1 MSLSLD
7 GVVLNS
13 KRLEDEGPTR
23 SSLITE
29 RDLDIAAKI
38 VADQGVTGLTPEEN
52 VRIRRKIDMNLLPLM
67 MVTNFVQFM
76 DKTTLGNAALLG
88 LQKDLN
94 LTAADYNW
102 LGTIF
107 YVSYLLFEYP
117 QNLALQRYP
126 VGKWLAFNGILWTIL
141 VASQIACKNFWQL
154 FLCRFLLGACEGC
167 ATSAFMI
174 STSMF
179 YTHRE
184 QGSRTGYWF
193 LMNGISVATSSFLSY
208 GVLHIRSKVLHP
220 WQWFFVFTAI
230 ITMSVSLLLLFLF
243 PDSPAT
249 AWFLTPDE
257 RAKAILRIKVNQTGV
272 ENKHLKRHQVKEAL
286 RDPKSW
292 VWFFYFLIATIPNI
306 TNQQSL
312 IIKSL
317 GHSVLSTTLLS
328 SVIGFVQAGS
338 ILIGV
343 LLVRAFKNSR
353 AIVAV
358 TMSIPNI
365 CAPIISV
372 VVPWSSRVAL
382 LVAIYLSW
390 FASTPYVIVLGW
402 MTSTTAGH
410 TKRVTVQSLAM
421 IGYCIGNIIA
431 PQLWQAQYKPRNIF
445 PWSLILACYLICS
458 AMIIGMMFYL
468 KKENRRRDQDE
479 LITCAGS
486 PKTTVEGTSEN
497 KCNSSGLA
505 PKVDKAFMDLTDLQN
520 RDFRYVY

>member
-1 MSLSLD
+1 S
-7 GVVLNS
+7 
-13 KRLEDEGPTR
+13 
-23 SSLITE
+23 
-29 RDLDIAAKI
+29 
-38 VADQGVTGLTPEEN
+38 
-52 VRIRRKIDMNLLPLM
+52 
-67 MVTNFVQFM
+67 
-76 DKTTLGNAALLG
+76 LGNAALLG
-88 LQKDLN
+88 LQKDLK

-126 VGKWLAFNGILWTIL
+126 VGKWLAFNGILWAIL
-141 VASQIACKNFWQL
+141 VASQVACKNFWQL

-193 LMNGISVATSSFLSY
+193 LMNGISVATSSFLSF
-208 GVLHIRSKVLHP
+208 GVLHIRSKSFHP
-220 WQWFFVFTAI
+220 WQWFFIFTAI

-257 RAKAILRIKVNQTGV
+257 RVKAILRIKVNQTGV
-272 ENKHLKRHQVKEAL
+272 ENKHLKRHQVMEAL
-286 RDPKSW
+286 KDPKTW
-292 VWFFYFLIATIPNI
+292 VWFFYSLVATIPNI

-317 GHSVLSTTLLS
+317 GHSTLSTTLLS

-353 AIVAV
+353 AIVAII
-358 TMSIPNI
+358 MSVPNI
-365 CAPIISV
+365 CATIISIV
-372 VVPWSSRVAL
+372 FPWSSKVAL
-382 LVAIYLSW
+382 LIAIYLSW
-390 FASTPYVIVLGW
+390 FASTPFVIVLGW
-402 MTSTTAGH
+402 ITSTTAGH
-410 TKRVTVQSLAM
+410 TSKFRYLRYPNLKRS
-421 IGYCIGNIIA
+421 GYCIGNIIA
-431 PQLWQAQYKPRNIF
+431 PQLWQSQYKPRNIV

-458 AMIIGMMFYL
+458 TLIIGMRFYL
-468 KKENRRRDQDE
+468 KKQNRTRDQDE
-479 LITCAGS
+479 LVTCAGS
-486 PKTTVEGTSEN
+486 PKTTVEGSSEN
-497 KCNSSGLA
+497 KYHPTGLE

-520 RDFRYVY
+520 RGTSSFNLHREESMSSN